1 MEIFRKIAD
10 KAKEAKTQFDE
21 HRRVEK
27 ESDLSQT
34 ERRLAALDAQLQE
47 KEALLATKEKKLRNE
62 YSRLRRLSRRP
73 LYVLISCALVYGA
86 VTVMTLYHYELVA
99 REAEKPANT
108 PTANVP
114 NKEKSSK

>member
-1 MEIFRKIAD
+1 VEIFRKIAD

-21 HRRVEK
+21 HRRLEK
-27 ESDLSQT
+27 ESALSQT
-34 ERRLAALDAQLQE
+34 ERRLSALDAQLQE
-47 KEALLATKEKKLRNE
+47 KEALLATKEKKLQDE

-73 LYVLISCALVYGA
+73 LYVLISCTLAYGA

-99 REAEKPANT
+99 RESVKPANP

-114 NKEKSSK
+114 DKEKSN